1 MSPRRETGRG
11 FFIPESDGGRGAHH
25 SPNEALAA
33 RRLDARRRPNLF
45 QVLPARAN
53 VPARGLSLREI
64 GFAPE
69 MTARK
74 RSCRA
79 FDLYQHYSSCGAVAP
94 ASAMT
99 TLREQAAM
107 TAYLISLALAGL
119 VAIALW
125 EGFS

>member
-1 MSPRRETGRG
+1 
-11 FFIPESDGGRGAHH
+11 
-25 SPNEALAA
+25 
-33 RRLDARRRPNLF
+33 
-45 QVLPARAN
+45 LPARAN

-69 MTARK
+69 MTARE

-79 FDLYQHYSSCGAVAP
+79 FIRF
-94 ASAMT
+94 
-99 TLREQAAM
+99 TLQPIFGEQAGM